1 MLDQG
6 ALVSDDWLPEH
17 REPRPRPP
25 ERRTARPIPWPM
37 IGGII
42 LLAILALVLAILVI
56 GGGRDDPGASAEPS
70 PSAAASNE
78 ASASATPSASD
89 APIPSPSAEAEP
101 SVVPIELALDTIV
114 VTTVDDLGVRAAAGT
129 GAERLGSLANGAPSY
144 VAGGPVDADGYR
156 WYLVS
161 GLGLPPNTGCS
172 GPVETDPYNCPV
184 WFGWV
189 ASGSPDGTAWL
200 EAQPQE
206 CAETPFDFEEI
217 VIGVTDLMRLACFG
231 SDPFT
236 FRAWWPEAPEDAEL
250 GGCVAQD
257 APSGWLLCHL
267 SNVDIVMID
276 DSQGYGGI
284 GLAVSID
291 PASGVSMPER
301 GTWLELTVHLDD
313 PTAQS
318 CDDDALGA
326 MTEERT
332 PEAWVLVCRG
342 QMVVESVT
350 AADGP

>member
-1 MLDQG
+1 M
-6 ALVSDDWLPEH
+6 SDDWLPEH

-42 LLAILALVLAILVI
+42 LLAILTVVLAFLVL
-56 GGGRDDPGASAEPS
+56 GGGAEPIASTEPS

-78 ASASATPSASD
+78 ASASAAPSASG

-101 SVVPIELALDTIV
+101 SVAPSELALDTIV
-114 VTTVDDLGVRAAAGT
+114 VTTVDVLSVRATAGT
-129 GAERLGSLANGAPSY
+129 GAERVGSLANGAPSY

-172 GPVETDPYNCPV
+172 GPFENDPYNCPV

-200 EAQPQE
+200 EAQPQD

-217 VIGVTDLMRLACFG
+217 VIGVTDLMRLTCFG
-231 SDPFT
+231 PDPFT
-236 FRAWWPEAPEDAEL
+236 FRAWWPEAPDDAVP
-250 GGCVAQD
+250 GGACVAQD
-257 APSGWLLCHL
+257 APSGWLLCQQI
-267 SNVDIVMID
+267 NVDIVMID
-276 DSQGYGGI
+276 DSQDFGGI

-291 PASGVSMPER
+291 PASGASMPER

-318 CDDDALGA
+318 CGDDAVGA
-326 MTEERT
+326 MAEERT
-332 PEAWVLVCRG
+332 PEAWVLFCRG
-342 QMVVESVT
+342 QLVVESVT
-350 AADGP
+350 AVDAP